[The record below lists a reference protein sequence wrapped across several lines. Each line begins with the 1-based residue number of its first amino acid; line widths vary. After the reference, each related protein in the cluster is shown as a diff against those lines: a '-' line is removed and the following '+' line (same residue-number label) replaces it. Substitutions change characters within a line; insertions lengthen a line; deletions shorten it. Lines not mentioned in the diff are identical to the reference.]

1 MLSSIILVKY
11 EKYPIFKKIQYYVEI
26 KNFFALIRNILTKM
40 LAPFEVGQPWYKL
53 QFIYI
58 I

>member
-40 LAPFEVGQPWYKL
+40 LAPFEVGQP
-53 QFIYI
+53 
-58 I
+58 